1 MGEIKNFVDNIHNE
15 AYRDGFASPV
25 IGADSLIMEGNRE
38 EESLNGLWN
47 FTPDLYDN
55 CLRAKWFL
63 EETTN
68 EEGRT
73 VPLDYAFDDWDTIP
87 VPSVF
92 NLTKPEYF
100 YYEGPAVYSRR
111 FAYVNRGEKRVFLR
125 FGAVAGEARVFLNG
139 AFLGVHKGGS
149 TPFCVEATDHLRAEN
164 RLVVVADDTRRK
176 EDVPSLNTD
185 WFPYGGIYREVTVM
199 RLPEVYVKELKVR
212 LVGREERKFTVE
224 ARLGGI
230 SCEKIS
236 AAREDWT
243 DKNGAANGL
252 EESKSGPDSAEKNET
267 AFYEGVFEI
276 RELGIRKRFPFGPDG
291 RGTITAAAPDM
302 ELWCPEN
309 PRLYDIALTVYR
321 IRSECGEEADGTL
334 EPAGDRTANG
344 EPDRMADGDPDRTA
358 NGGADGMAGGESD
371 RMIDRVTDR
380 IGFRTIETSGR
391 SILLNGSPLFL
402 RGVCL
407 HEDSRDHGKA
417 VTKEEILEAFRLAK
431 EMNCNFLRLAHY
443 PHTEWAA
450 RLADEEGLLLWEEIP
465 VYWWIDFA
473 NPETLFQARNQLA
486 EMVRRDQNRA
496 SVIIWSVGNENPD
509 TDERYHFM
517 ADLAEYG
524 RKLDPTRLISA
535 ACLVDTVDLRIA
547 DRLEAHLDVIGLNE
561 YYGWYDPDYTKLGT
575 ILEHSA
581 PEKPVIITE
590 FGADGA
596 FEAADD
602 RKDVRG
608 SVAEQAEI
616 YRNQIA
622 MFKKT
627 PYIQGTT
634 PWILFDFRTPKR
646 LGKYQKGY
654 NIKGL
659 IAEDRARRK
668 PAFGLMQK
676 FYEEV
681 RNDEC
686 EYHGTVEG
694 KAGADWRGVQ
704 EGHGFFREP
713 GKG

>member
-1 MGEIKNFVDNIHNE
+1 MEEIRNFVDNIHNE
-15 AYRDGFASPV
+15 AYRDGYASPL
-25 IGADSLIMEGNRE
+25 IGAESLIMEGNRE

-47 FTPDLYDN
+47 FTPDMYDN

-68 EEGRT
+68 EDGRL
-73 VPLDYAFDDWDTIP
+73 VPLDYAFDDWETIP
-87 VPSVF
+87 VPAVY

-125 FGAVAGEARVFLNG
+125 FLAVAGEARVFLNG
-139 AFLGVHKGGS
+139 SFLGLHKGGS
-149 TPFCVEATDHLRAEN
+149 TPFCVEATDHLKAEN
-164 RLVVVADDTRRK
+164 RLVVVADTTRHR

-185 WFPYGGIYREVTVM
+185 WFPYGGIYRDVTLV
-199 RLPEVYVKELKVR
+199 RLPEVYVKDMKVF
-212 LVGREERKFTVE
+212 LTDREAREFTAEV
-224 ARLGGI
+224 RLGGI
-230 SCEKIS
+230 T
-236 AAREDWT
+236 AAE
-243 DKNGAANGL
+243 
-252 EESKSGPDSAEKNET
+252 DSAEKEKEGRRNGQEAGMPDT
-267 AFYEGVFEI
+267 CEGVLEI
-276 RELGIRKRFPFGPDG
+276 EELGIRKRFRFGPDG
-291 RGTITAAAPDM
+291 RGTVSAAAPDM
-302 ELWCPEN
+302 KLWSPES
-309 PRLYDIALTVYR
+309 PKLYEVTV
-321 IRSECGEEADGTL
+321 TL
-334 EPAGDRTANG
+334 F
-344 EPDRMADGDPDRTA
+344 
-358 NGGADGMAGGESD
+358 GGGNSSHAVS
-371 RMIDRVTDR
+371 DRVTDR

-391 SILLNGSPLFL
+391 SILLNGEPLFL

-407 HEDSRDHGKA
+407 HEDSGDHGKA

-443 PHTEWAA
+443 PHSEWAA

-465 VYWWIDFA
+465 VYWWIDFS
-473 NPETLFQARNQLA
+473 NQETISQARNQLA
-486 EMVRRDQNRA
+486 EMVKRDQNRA

-524 RKLDPTRLISA
+524 RALDSSRLISA
-535 ACLVDTVDLRIA
+535 ACLVDTVNLRIA

-561 YYGWYDPDYTKLGT
+561 YYGWYDPDYTKLGA
-575 ILEHSA
+575 ILERSA

-602 RKDVRG
+602 GTDVRG
-608 SVAEQAEI
+608 SVAEQMEI
-616 YRNQIA
+616 YKNQIA

-659 IAEDRARRK
+659 ITEDRSRKK
-668 PAFGLMQK
+668 PAFGLMRK

-681 RNDEC
+681 GNGEC
-686 EYHGTVEG
+686 KHHGTVE
-694 KAGADWRGVQ
+694 
-704 EGHGFFREP
+704 
-713 GKG
+713 